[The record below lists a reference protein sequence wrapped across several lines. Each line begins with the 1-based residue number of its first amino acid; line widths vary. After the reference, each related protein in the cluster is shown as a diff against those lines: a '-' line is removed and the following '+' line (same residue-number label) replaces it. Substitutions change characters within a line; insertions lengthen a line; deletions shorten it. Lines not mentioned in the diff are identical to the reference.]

1 MFSVMLL
8 KTLDFYPSPLFVKAL
23 IFECLRAK
31 ASGKLDLS
39 LSREGKILICR
50 DERIN
55 IWSDMSSSRTCQ
67 SRRICISSK
76 TKRGYHM
83 ENLKQLMP
91 TVGGKS
97 ERHPSPQLKCGK

>member
-8 KTLDFYPSPLFVKAL
+8 KTLDFYPSPLLVKAL

-50 DERIN
+50 D
-55 IWSDMSSSRTCQ
+55 DMSSPRTCQ
-67 SRRICISSK
+67 SRRICISSR

-91 TVGGKS
+91 TVGGK
-97 ERHPSPQLKCGK
+97 

>member
-1 MFSVMLL
+1 MCFVRLL
-8 KTLDFYPSPLFVKAL
+8 KTLDFYPSPLLVKAL
-23 IFECLRAK
+23 TFEYLRAK
-31 ASGKLDLS
+31 ASGKRDLS
-39 LSREGKILICR
+39 LSPEGKILICR

-67 SRRICISSK
+67 SSGVCISSR

-83 ENLKQLMP
+83 ENLKQLIP

-97 ERHPSPQLKCGK
+97 ERNPSPQLKCGK